1 MTESDGMA
9 EEDARRGAAIP
20 WEAGSPATAVET
32 FLVCVWEGRLDFA
45 ATWLG
50 PELATLDLS
59 SLDLA
64 FLRTGWGFLATPD
77 VLGPDTEK
85 VRLVRTGSDDDDEVF
100 MREDASVK
108 YFDFIVRQLP
118 DSRWSIIGIGS

>member
-9 EEDARRGAAIP
+9 EEDARREAAMRR
-20 WEAGSPATAVET
+20 EAGSPATAVET
-32 FLVCVWEGRLDFA
+32 FVVCVWEGRLDFA

-59 SLDLA
+59 SLDLE

-85 VRLVRTGSDDDDEVF
+85 VRLVRTGSDHDEVF
-100 MREDASVK
+100 MREEASVK
-108 YFDFIVRQLP
+108 YFDFTVRQLP

>member
-1 MTESDGMA
+1 MSGSDGKS
-9 EEDARRGAAIP
+9 EEDDRREAVMQR
-20 WEAGSPATAVET
+20 EAGSPATAVET
-32 FLVCVWEGRLDFA
+32 FIVCVWEGRLDFA

-59 SLDLA
+59 SLDLE

-85 VRLVRTGSDDDDEVF
+85 VRLVRTGSDHDEGLII
-100 MREDASVK
+100 EETPVK
-108 YFDFIVRQLP
+108 YFDFTVRQLP
-118 DSRWSIIGIGS
+118 DSRWSIIRIGP